1 MTASIVPEPGLDRAA
16 RHRQQADRPQPV
28 AAPPHPLLRLQRQ
41 AGNAAVA
48 RLVQRLQDNA
58 VQRVP
63 DGAVQ
68 RVPDGI
74 QRNGD
79 TEDEEML
86 QAKHDHDVQ
95 RVDQPE
101 EEMVMGAHDQD
112 SGEGA
117 VGLEGGA
124 LPSAAADRIESMRGV
139 GSTLDDGVRAAAEPA
154 LGLDLSPV
162 RVHQDSASDSL
173 ARSMT
178 AKAFTSGSD
187 IFLRGDV
194 NASDSKLMA
203 HELTHVAQQSGG
215 MAAAGQRMTVGPADD
230 PLEHEA
236 DRVAQ
241 AVTSG
246 AVANREMEDR

>member
-1 MTASIVPEPGLDRAA
+1 MAASVAPDLGLDRVA
-16 RHRQQADRPQPV
+16 RHRQQAERPQPV
-28 AAPPHPLLRLQRQ
+28 ATPPHPLLRLQRQ

-48 RLVQRLQDNA
+48 RLVQRLQDSA
-58 VQRVP
+58 VQRMP
-63 DGAVQ
+63 DGV
-68 RVPDGI
+68 

-79 TEDEEML
+79 AEEEEML
-86 QAKHDHDVQ
+86 QAKHDHDIQ

-112 SGEGA
+112 AREGS

-124 LPSAAADRIESMRGV
+124 LPSHAAERIESMRGV

-162 RVHQDSASDSL
+162 RVHQDSASDTL

-187 IFLRGDV
+187 IFLREDV
-194 NASDSKLMA
+194 NASDSRLMT
-203 HELTHVAQQSGG
+203 HELTHVAQQASRGVAPG
-215 MAAAGQRMTVGPADD
+215 GQRMTVGPADD

-236 DRVAQ
+236 DRVAE

-246 AVANREMEDR
+246 SVANREMDDR